1 MASCITRRGSGQFAK
16 LYGKRHV
23 MHQNI
28 GFRLSRVPRLWRAII
43 DERLAPLGLT
53 QTRWV
58 TLYHL
63 WRLGDGQAQC
73 DLARAIGVEAPSLV
87 RTLDQLSEQGL
98 IERRPCDQDR
108 RTKRV
113 YLTREATPLLER
125 IDEVVTQARREM
137 LDGLSDEDVKR
148 LDALLAHIEENG
160 LAIQAG
166 ENES

>member
-1 MASCITRRGSGQFAK
+1 MQE
-16 LYGKRHV
+16 
-23 MHQNI
+23 NI
-28 GFRLSRVPRLWRAII
+28 GFQLSRLPRLWRAVI

-63 WRLGDGQAQC
+63 WRLGDGQPQC

-98 IERRPCDQDR
+98 VERRPCDQDR

-113 YLTREATPLLER
+113 YLTAAATPLLER
-125 IDEVVTQARREM
+125 IDDVVREARNEM
-137 LDGLSDEDVKR
+137 LAGLEEAEVATLAELLSRIED
-148 LDALLAHIEENG
+148 NG
-160 LAIQAG
+160 LALQARG
-166 ENES
+166 DEAQC

>member
-1 MASCITRRGSGQFAK
+1 MQE
-16 LYGKRHV
+16 
-23 MHQNI
+23 NI
-28 GFRLSRVPRLWRAII
+28 GFQLSRLPRLWRAVI

-63 WRLGDGQAQC
+63 WRLGDGQPQC

-98 IERRPCDQDR
+98 VERRPCDQDR

-113 YLTREATPLLER
+113 YLTAAATPLLER
-125 IDEVVTQARREM
+125 IDDVVREARNEM
-137 LDGLSDEDVKR
+137 LAGLDEAEVTTLAD
-148 LDALLAHIEENG
+148 LLSRIENNG
-160 LAIQAG
+160 LALQARG
-166 ENES
+166 DEAHG